1 MSNTYVDEP
10 GLTTASIAKHW
21 GWLLVIGLATIVIG
35 ILFVVNTG
43 GSLTFL
49 VALFGWYLL
58 ISGIFQI
65 VQAFRAKAHTAL
77 FAISGVLSI
86 ILGVWA
92 IKSLIDSAVI
102 LAIFIGFAW
111 LFRGIVELTVGIQ
124 SKGVDGRG
132 WLITGGILMI
142 LGSIVLFIW
151 PAATLLVIVWVTG
164 IMLIVLG
171 ISEVVGAF
179 QMRKLAKTE

>member
-1 MSNTYVDEP
+1 MSNTYTVEP
-10 GLTTASIAKHW
+10 GQTMAGVAKHW
-21 GWLLVIGLATIVIG
+21 GWLLVLGLATVVLG

-43 GSLTFL
+43 GSLTFVL
-49 VALFGWYLL
+49 ALFGWYLL
-58 ISGIFQI
+58 ISGVFQL
-65 VQAFRAKAHTAL
+65 VQAFRVRQHTAL

-92 IKSLIDSAVI
+92 LKNLVDSAVI

-111 LFRGIVELTVGIQ
+111 LFRGIVELVVGIQ
-124 SKGVDGRG
+124 SKGEDGRG

-142 LGSIVLFIW
+142 LGAIVIFVW
-151 PAATLLVIVWVTG
+151 PAATLLVIVWVSG

-171 ISEVVGAF
+171 ITEIIGAF
-179 QMRKLAKTE
+179 QMRKLAST

>member
-1 MSNTYVDEP
+1 MSNTYSVTP
-10 GLTTASIAKHW
+10 GETMEGVAKHW
-21 GWLLVIGLATIVIG
+21 GWLLVLG
-35 ILFVVNTG
+35 ILTVVLGVIFVLNTG
-43 GSLTFL
+43 GSLTFI

-65 VQAFRAKAHTAL
+65 IQAFRLREHTAL

-86 ILGVWA
+86 LLGVWA
-92 IKSLIDSAVI
+92 LKSLIDSAVI

-111 LFRGIVELTVGIQ
+111 LFRGITELVVGIQ

-142 LGSIVLFIW
+142 LGALVIFLW

-171 ISEVVGAF
+171 ISEIVGAF
-179 QMRKLAKTE
+179 QVKKLAAT